1 MDGHLC
7 LSRASGAK
15 KWRTLGRM
23 VQPTHVARA
32 LLATALL
39 ACGSSKPTTT
49 TTASGDTVAGDRA
62 GEQAS
67 CEPGRCLDDIRA
79 AIGEHRP
86 QARACYDEGRKR
98 QPDLA
103 GGKIIINFTIAA
115 DGTVTDAEQG
125 MQDDQITEPGVVDC
139 VSEVIKQVRFAPSA
153 KGKTSRAYH
162 RFEFAAR

>member
-1 MDGHLC
+1 MAYA
-7 LSRASGAK
+7 RE
-15 KWRTLGRM
+15 M

-32 LLATALL
+32 LLATVLL
-39 ACGSSKPTTT
+39 ACGSSKPAT
-49 TTASGDTVAGDRA
+49 TTATGDTGGAPDS
-62 GEQAS
+62 EQAS

-79 AIGEHRP
+79 AIGERRP
-86 QARACYDEGRKR
+86 QARACYDEARKR

-103 GGKIIINFTIAA
+103 SGKIIINFTIAA